1 MKSFKMLLIGAVVA
15 AATASAH
22 AQTTVDAAS
31 GTAASAPTA
40 ATKKVIRRENRQLS
54 NAVHRALTSTKGL
67 THTHIVAFAKAQS
80 GDVVLAGFI
89 DDPKQEQIAIDA
101 ARKVP
106 GVASVESK
114 LTLIEG
120 GR

>member
-1 MKSFKMLLIGAVVA
+1 MKSLKTLFVGALVA
-15 AATASAH
+15 AAAVSAQ
-22 AQTTVDAAS
+22 AQTPADPAS
-31 GTAASAPTA
+31 GTVASAPSA
-40 ATKKVIRRENRQLS
+40 SSKKVIRRENRLLS
-54 NAVHRALTSTKGL
+54 KAVHRALASTKGL

-89 DDPKQEQIAIDA
+89 EDPQQEQIAIDA